1 MTKKRMYVTP
11 ECVAYMLP
19 SGMLCQNNSIKLG
32 GSNPEDKVSNS
43 TDIGFSKGF
52 SGGVED
58 DEPSSSTSLWG
69 EE

>member
-11 ECVAYMLP
+11 EIVAYALP
-19 SGMLCQNNSIKLG
+19 T
-32 GSNPEDKVSNS
+32 GSLFQTIKVSGETPVTN
-43 TDIGFSKGF
+43 TDDIGFSKGF

>member
-1 MTKKRMYVTP
+1 MTKKKMYVTP

-19 SGMLCQNNSIKLG
+19 SGSLCQQM
-32 GSNPEDKVSNS
+32 KVSGTEITNGD
-43 TDIGFSKGF
+43 DIGFSKGF

-58 DEPSSSTSLWG
+58 DDESSTSTSSISLWG

>member
-1 MTKKRMYVTP
+1 MAKKKMYVTP

-19 SGMLCQNNSIKLG
+19 SGSLCQMNVTS
-32 GSNPEDKVSNS
+32 KVITNGD
-43 TDIGFSKGF
+43 DIGFSKGF

-58 DEPSSSTSLWG
+58 DDESSTSTSSISLWG

>member
-32 GSNPEDKVSNS
+32 GSEDKVSNS

-58 DEPSSSTSLWG
+58 DSPSGLWD